1 MNIYEKLQSAR
12 VKLQSKKLKKS
23 GKNKHTGFSYFE
35 LADFLPSVNIIFS
48 EIGLC
53 SNFSLCAEKAV
64 LTIYDTESNDNITF
78 ETPTASAQLKGCTEV
93 QSLGAVHT
101 YLKRY
106 LYLNA
111 LEIVEAETLDPLVG
125 TDEIEEVNNNDD
137 FDIIAGI
144 DTLKNA
150 KEISS
155 YFNEYNT
162 AVKNKSE
169 FIKAINARRKA
180 ITEIS

>member
-12 VKLQSKKLKKS
+12 VKLQSKKLKQS

-35 LADFLPSVNIIFS
+35 LADFLPSVNMIFA

-64 LTIYDTESNDNITF
+64 LTIYDTESNDSIAF

-106 LYLNA
+106 
-111 LEIVEAETLDPLVG
+111 
-125 TDEIEEVNNNDD
+125 
-137 FDIIAGI
+137 
-144 DTLKNA
+144 
-150 KEISS
+150 
-155 YFNEYNT
+155 
-162 AVKNKSE
+162 
-169 FIKAINARRKA
+169 
-180 ITEIS
+180 

>member
-12 VKLQSKKLKKS
+12 VKLQDKKLKKS

-48 EIGLC
+48 EIGLF

-78 ETPTASAQLKGCTEV
+78 ETPTANAQLKGCTEV

-111 LEIVEAETLDPLVG
+111 LEIVESETLDPLVG
-125 TDEIEEVNNNDD
+125 SDEIEEINNNDD
-137 FDIIAGI
+137 FDIIAGVESLN
-144 DTLKNA
+144 TV
-150 KEISS
+150 KEIADYSNQYVNKVSNRSS
-155 YFNEYNT
+155 
-162 AVKNKSE
+162 

-180 ITEIS
+180 ISEV

>member
-35 LADFLPSVNIIFS
+35 LADFLPSVNMIFA

-64 LTIYDTESNDNITF
+64 LTIYDTESNDSIAF

-111 LEIVEAETLDPLVG
+111 LEIVESEILDPLAG
-125 TDEIEEVNNNDD
+125 SDEIEEVNNDDD
-137 FDIIAGI
+137 FDIIAGV
-144 DTLKNA
+144 DSLNSA

-155 YFNEYNT
+155 YFNEYN
-162 AVKNKSE
+162 AVVKNKSE
-169 FIKAINARRKA
+169 FIKAINARRKTIA
-180 ITEIS
+180 EIS